1 MSVMGDAPGEPA
13 CVESR
18 DGQRWGL
25 SAESNGEPYS
35 FEGWL
40 TKSDLHFYNMSR
52 LPMEYGGWICGPQV
66 GCRYSNRMLL
76 ELLLF
81 SRSVM

>member
-1 MSVMGDAPGEPA
+1 MGRDGGFLQRVMG
-13 CVESR
+13 SHY
-18 DGQRWGL
+18 
-25 SAESNGEPYS
+25 N

-52 LPMEYGGWICGPQV
+52 LPMEYGGWISGPQG
-66 GCRYSNRMLL
+66 GCRCSNGILL

-81 SRSVM
+81 SCSVM